1 MAQQGGDAIHGDA
14 YRQKLSG
21 KGMSQPVCVASEIL
35 AKRKPAKTTCT
46 VMTNR
51 ELSLFGSQT
60 FDRIPSAGR
69 ELTTSHRS
77 GLSQVRRPPRGHS
90 ENSHIAA
97 TALRTP
103 LPIQSLRSAPATLKT
118 TKPPS
123 IQAVTRPST
132 SARRCVSPQSKLD
145 IHLHTMQKARMA
157 QPSPPARATPTGTFG
172 REPVPHPS
180 KKNIAQTNPIAP
192 RINPTTHGDGA
203 ACESPRLLRVCPD
216 GRECAPR
223 MSSTIAPTPI
233 SM

>member
-103 LPIQSLRSAPATLKT
+103 LPIQSMRSAPATLKT

-123 IQAVTRPST
+123 IQATTPPSAT
-132 SARRCVSPQSKLD
+132 AARCVSPQS
-145 IHLHTMQKARMA
+145 HLNVQLRTRQKAIMA
-157 QPSPPARATPTGTFG
+157 QPSPAPRAVPPGILG
-172 REPVPHPS
+172 RTPVPHP
-180 KKNIAQTNPIAP
+180 
-192 RINPTTHGDGA
+192 
-203 ACESPRLLRVCPD
+203 
-216 GRECAPR
+216 
-223 MSSTIAPTPI
+223 
-233 SM
+233 